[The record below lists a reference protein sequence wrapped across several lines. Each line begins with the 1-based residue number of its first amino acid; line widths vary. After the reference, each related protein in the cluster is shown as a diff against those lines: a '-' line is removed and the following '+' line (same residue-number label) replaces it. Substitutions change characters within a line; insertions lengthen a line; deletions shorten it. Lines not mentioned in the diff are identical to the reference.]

1 MMMTNMTTNLDTPLD
16 QQDWTVAMATNFTMP
31 LDEQIGWFPTEMIWV
46 RSVLIAFFMAVGL
59 AGNFLTL
66 VAIKRTP
73 SLHNATTAFIASLGV
88 ADLMFCAL
96 VMPPEIVLFSEN
108 TWLNGN
114 SILCVLQTFLEYLSV
129 AGSLFSISLISL
141 NRFVLIICPPGVY
154 QRLYQRRWVAAQIA
168 GVWSFSLGMLTPT
181 LAGAWGR
188 FGYQPRLRSCAILP
202 VNGRSPNVALFII
215 AFLVTC
221 AVISVC
227 YLAILIAVLRSNRR
241 QRQHLAPQK
250 GEVRSQ
256 RTLRQRRHEVRVTR
270 MSLAVF
276 MAFIV
281 CFAPLTVA
289 NIWDVG
295 YDHPVLHVIGY
306 VAVCVS
312 CSINPIIYVTLSKQ
326 YRRAYWSLF
335 SCGKPRRSSETSSN
349 VLQAPQAP
357 WSPA

>member
-1 MMMTNMTTNLDTPLD
+1 M
-16 QQDWTVAMATNFTMP
+16 V
-31 LDEQIGWFPTEMIWV
+31 
-46 RSVLIAFFMAVGL
+46 VGFV
-59 AGNFLTL
+59 GNFLTL

-96 VMPPEIVLFSEN
+96 VLPLDIVPFSES

-114 SILCVLQTFLEYLSV
+114 SVLCVLQTFLKYLSV
-129 AGSLFSISLISL
+129 MGSLFSISLISL

-154 QRLYQRRWVAAQIA
+154 HRLYQRRWVAAQIA
-168 GVWSFSLGMLTPT
+168 GIWSFSLVMLTPT

-188 FGYQPRLRSCAILP
+188 FGYLPRLQCCAILP
-202 VNGRSPNVALFII
+202 VNGRSPNVALFMIT
-215 AFLVTC
+215 FLTPC

-227 YLAILIAVLRSNRR
+227 YLAILIAVM
-241 QRQHLAPQK
+241 
-250 GEVRSQ
+250 RSQ
-256 RTLRQRRHEVRVTR
+256 HALRQRRHEVRVTR

-281 CFAPLTVA
+281 CFAPLTII

-295 YDHPVLHVIGY
+295 FNHPVLHVVGY
-306 VAVCVS
+306 VIMCAS
-312 CSINPIIYVTLSKQ
+312 SSINPIIYVALSQQ

-335 SCGKPRRSSETSSN
+335 SCGKPRRGPETSSN
-349 VLQAPQAP
+349 VLQAPHP
-357 WSPA
+357 PTSPASVTNKGSSHAVGLGLGGGSASAGP